1 MSVEMILLPLFVEVI
16 LTFVLWSWMAT
27 LRTRDLL
34 RARCGRT
41 SCSGLPRC
49 GRAISARVVREEDI
63 ALREPNWS
71 KPALQVQYSFS
82 NQFELPVLF
91 YVLTIL
97 AYVTHHAGTLF
108 VVLAW
113 VFVIFRVLQ
122 AYVHVTNNNVRLRG
136 MFFGISALALA
147 IMWIVFIVQ
156 ILTGCRPAHRCS
168 CGDLYRRGADA
179 R

>member
-16 LTFVLWSWMAT
+16 LTFALLFW
-27 LRTRDLL
+27 LGPL
-34 RARCGRT
+34 RARDFR
-41 SCSGLPRC
+41 SGL
-49 GRAISARVVREEDI
+49 VREENI
-63 ALREPNWS
+63 GLRQPNWS

-113 VFVIFRVLQ
+113 VFVIFRLFQ
-122 AYVHVTNNNVRLRG
+122 AYVHVTNNKVMLRG
-136 MFFGISALALA
+136 AFFGVSALALV
-147 IMWIVFIVQ
+147 IMWIVFIVE
-156 ILTGCRPAHRCS
+156 ILTGT
-168 CGDLYRRGADA
+168 
-179 R
+179 

>member
-16 LTFVLWSWMAT
+16 LTFALLFW
-27 LRTRDLL
+27 LGPL
-34 RARCGRT
+34 RARDFR
-41 SCSGLPRC
+41 SGL
-49 GRAISARVVREEDI
+49 REEDI

-71 KPALQVQYSFS
+71 KRALQVQYSFS

-113 VFVIFRVLQ
+113 VFVIFRLFP
-122 AYVHVTNNNVRLRG
+122 AYVHVTNNKVRLRG
-136 MFFGISALALA
+136 IFYGISALALA
-147 IMWIVFIVQ
+147 IMWIVFIIQ
-156 ILTGCRPAHRCS
+156 ILTGT
-168 CGDLYRRGADA
+168 
-179 R
+179 

>member
-16 LTFVLWSWMAT
+16 LTFALLFWLAP
-27 LRTRDLL
+27 L
-34 RARCGRT
+34 RARDFR
-41 SCSGLPRC
+41 SGL
-49 GRAISARVVREEDI
+49 REEDI
-63 ALREPNWS
+63 ALRQPNWS

-113 VFVIFRVLQ
+113 VFVIFRLLQ
-122 AYVHVTNNNVRLRG
+122 AYVHVTNNKVRLRG
-136 MFFGISALALA
+136 IFFIISALALA
-147 IMWIVFIVQ
+147 IMWLVFIVQ
-156 ILTGCRPAHRCS
+156 ILTGT
-168 CGDLYRRGADA
+168 
-179 R
+179 

>member
-1 MSVEMILLPLFVEVI
+1 MSAEMILLPLFVEVI
-16 LTFVLWSWMAT
+16 LTFALLFWLAP
-27 LRTRDLL
+27 L
-34 RARCGRT
+34 RARDFR
-41 SCSGLPRC
+41 SGL
-49 GRAISARVVREEDI
+49 REEDI
-63 ALREPNWS
+63 ALRQPNWS

-122 AYVHVTNNNVRLRG
+122 AYVHVTNNKVRLRG
-136 MFFGISALALA
+136 SFFGISALALA
-147 IMWIVFIVQ
+147 IMWIVFIIQ
-156 ILTGCRPAHRCS
+156 ILTGT
-168 CGDLYRRGADA
+168 
-179 R
+179 

>member
-1 MSVEMILLPLFVEVI
+1 MSAEMILLPLFVEVI
-16 LTFVLWSWMAT
+16 LTFALLFWLAP
-27 LRTRDLL
+27 L
-34 RARCGRT
+34 RARDFR
-41 SCSGLPRC
+41 SGL
-49 GRAISARVVREEDI
+49 REEDI
-63 ALREPNWS
+63 ALRQPNWS

-122 AYVHVTNNNVRLRG
+122 AYVHVTNNKVRLRG
-136 MFFGISALALA
+136 AFFGVSALALA
-147 IMWIVFIVQ
+147 IMWIVFIIQ
-156 ILTGCRPAHRCS
+156 ILTGT
-168 CGDLYRRGADA
+168 
-179 R
+179 